1 MTLFNQLNHTE
12 DEERPTKLVNLKE
25 NPEIHSFRVVTAE
38 DRDQDHLLDSTIK
51 ETSTLDE
58 SVEGGKANYNINN
71 KNSNSNNNNSNA
83 GDLSDSDASG
93 KSSQKYV
100 LMCFIC
106 KLSFGETKS
115 FFQHAKFEHKIC
127 DLKWKKEFH
136 ANKVDLDNCP
146 SLSAIIQ
153 KDSNDSPSVCFLEP
167 MSTNYNYETLL
178 KGTKIEIPQQEC
190 NDQQPPKLEVPDLS
204 LFFKEEALKHRKL
217 SEALQSVV
225 ASSEAAAAA
234 NDEKN
239 NMLATAAAAA
249 AAGGNNNNLNA
260 YLFELC
266 RQIYGGGGGLPLSHQ
281 NNSSKT
287 EQQQQHAHSINNN
300 HLHHHH
306 SMGDMTPSNARSMT
320 PDPSEMC
327 EVKIKE
333 ERDSLTPIKF
343 ESPEMMNKSPA
354 NIKSDRS
361 ENGYPMDTGLLVGMN
376 SDGMEGPDSMTSN
389 LLAMYQ
395 TMAAKRQQQL
405 PKESPMMDPSSM
417 STLFCPEH
425 KFSNGNGQIAP
436 DCKNCAIVNL
446 IKSSMKSPPPPSQQQ
461 NSSSSSGTKV
471 SPNSSFT
478 IGMCPDH
485 LNGRPIGVE
494 CLRCEMIL
502 NSSRMSGHSAVTSST
517 RNSCKTLKCPQCNW
531 HYKYQETLEIH
542 MREKHP
548 DGESACAFCL
558 AGQQHPRLARGES
571 YTCGYKPYRCEIC
584 NYSTTTKGN
593 LSIHMQSDKHLNNMQ
608 ELSNQQQQQQIVDV
622 DPLPLSKTPQKSPP
636 HMSNTSSS
644 VATDLSSLSQSA
656 AMMNKMC
663 NTMKPNFRCDVCSY
677 ETSVARNLRIHMTS
691 EKHIQ
696 NMTALQQNIKQY
708 QFMKQAPPAN
718 IMQQLQNCLPEQ
730 AIADYSYNQ
739 ALLIKLLQHQNQMG
753 GGADSALSTPQ
764 PEGVGEDAGDDL
776 DDMAKSEGTSG
787 GNTSIDA
794 EMASHAADG
803 NASRSTGD
811 RDSNNNA
818 ENKDLSGGGGGNR
831 KTPDSQQQQLNW
843 FNDNNDETRGS
854 DCSSNNDQYSSSE
867 NRYSDPQRPYKCDV
881 CQESFTQKSILLVH
895 FNSVSHINRIKK
907 QLPGKSGDESSSS
920 SNNLKRKLSDSDQ
933 DSPKKR
939 FKCDICKVAY
949 AQGSTL
955 DIHMRSVLHQT
966 RTCRMNQE
974 QQMRAMQQGN
984 SDSKDRPSSTG
995 PSDSSAQI
1003 YKSLLENFGFDIVK
1017 QFNDIDKLGPQ
1028 AALTQMY
1035 KAGLLSEDTNNKP
1048 LSLVPEKNLLA
1059 VAMDANE
1066 AMDCSTMEKQQFFCR
1081 YCNKSFS
1088 SMYVLRAHYEDVH
1101 NDSVHMGV
1109 LESLSFPESPKKSFF
1124 KGNTFQDDQVID
1136 FSNKPKDERADLI
1149 SPKRNMTPSTPD
1161 TSIIPPVGG
1170 PSFEEQQMLQ
1180 KHLQTMN
1187 MLSLMNQNNRGN
1199 GEEMQAP
1206 PPANSFDLL
1215 NLLQFHQHLLSLNF
1229 MNLAPPLM
1237 INNNVQQQQQPSRAG
1252 LRPDSA
1258 MDESLIP
1265 PSPYGNAVSLRR
1277 RDGNMRNFD

>member
-1 MTLFNQLNHTE
+1 M
-12 DEERPTKLVNLKE
+12 
-25 NPEIHSFRVVTAE
+25 VTAE
-38 DRDQDHLLDSTIK
+38 DRDQDHLLDSAIK

-58 SVEGGKANYNINN
+58 SVEGGGKANYNLNN
-71 KNSNSNNNNSNA
+71 KNSNNNNNSSNA
-83 GDLSDSDASG
+83 GDLSDTDASG

-178 KGTKIEIPQQEC
+178 KGTKIEIPGQQQES
-190 NDQQPPKLEVPDLS
+190 NDQHPPKLDVPDLS
-204 LFFKEEALKHRKL
+204 SFFKEEALKHRKL

-234 NDEKN
+234 AAAAANDEKN
-239 NMLATAAAAA
+239 NMLATAAA
-249 AAGGNNNNLNA
+249 GGNNNNNLNA

-266 RQIYGGGGGLPLSHQ
+266 RQIYGGGAGGLPLPHQ

-287 EQQQQHAHSINNN
+287 EQQQHSHSINNN
-300 HLHHHH
+300 NHHQHQHH
-306 SMGDMTPSNARSMT
+306 SMGGDKTPNNARSMT

-343 ESPEMMNKSPA
+343 ESPEMMMNKSPA

-361 ENGYPMDTGLLVGMN
+361 ENGYPMDTGLLLGMN
-376 SDGMEGPDSMTSN
+376 SDGMEGPDAMTSN

-395 TMAAKRQQQL
+395 TMAVKRQQQQQNL
-405 PKESPMMDPSSM
+405 SKEPQMMMDPSSM

-425 KFSNGNGQIAP
+425 KFSNGNGQVAP

-446 IKSSMKSPPPPSQQQ
+446 IKSSMKSPPPPSQQ
-461 NSSSSSGTKV
+461 NSSSSSAAGGGTKV

-485 LNGRPIGVE
+485 LNGRPLGVE

-622 DPLPLSKTPQKSPP
+622 EPLPLSKTPQKSPP
-636 HMSNTSSS
+636 HMSNTTSS
-644 VATDLSSLSQSA
+644 VATDLSSLGQSA
-656 AMMNKMC
+656 VMMNKMC

-753 GGADSALSTPQ
+753 GGDSGLSTPQ
-764 PEGVGEDAGDDL
+764 PEGVGDDAGDDL

-794 EMASHAADG
+794 EMASHGGAGGDG
-803 NASRSTGD
+803 NASRST
-811 RDSNNNA
+811 DSNNNA
-818 ENKDLSGGGGGNR
+818 ENKDLSMGGGNR

-920 SNNLKRKLSDSDQ
+920 NNLKRKLSDSDQ

-974 QQMRAMQQGN
+974 QQLRAMQQN
-984 SDSKDRPSSTG
+984 SSDNKDRPSSTG
-995 PSDSSAQI
+995 PPDSSAQI

-1028 AALTQMY
+1028 AALSQMY
-1035 KAGLLSEDTNNKP
+1035 KAGLLSEESINKP

-1059 VAMDANE
+1059 VALDANE
-1066 AMDCSTMEKQQFFCR
+1066 AMDCSTTEKQQQQQFFCR

-1088 SMYVLRAHYEDVH
+1088 SMYVLKAHYEDVH
-1101 NDSVHMGV
+1101 NDSLPMGV

-1124 KGNTFQDDQVID
+1124 KGNSNFQEDQHQVID
-1136 FSNKPKDERADLI
+1136 FSNKPKDERAELI
-1149 SPKRNMTPSTPD
+1149 SPKRNMTPD
-1161 TSIIPPVGG
+1161 TSMIPPVVG

-1187 MLSLMNQNNRGN
+1187 MLSLMNQNSRGN
-1199 GEEMQAP
+1199 GEEMQP

-1237 INNNVQQQQQPSRAG
+1237 INNNVQQQQQQQQASRAG
-1252 LRPDSA
+1252 HRADSV
-1258 MDESLIP
+1258 MEDSLMP
-1265 PSPYGNAVSLRR
+1265 PSPYGNAVR
-1277 RDGNMRNFD
+1277 

>member
-1 MTLFNQLNHTE
+1 MNAAEATSTPPE
-12 DEERPTKLVNLKE
+12 DEEKKKKKDSDLTDKTNTNY
-25 NPEIHSFRVVTAE
+25 NPKNSSGNEAAN
-38 DRDQDHLLDSTIK
+38 
-51 ETSTLDE
+51 ETDAT
-58 SVEGGKANYNINN
+58 GKAG
-71 KNSNSNNNNSNA
+71 A
-83 GDLSDSDASG
+83 
-93 KSSQKYV
+93 KYV

-127 DLKWKKEFH
+127 DLKWKKEF
-136 ANKVDLDNCP
+136 ANVDLENSP
-146 SLSAIIQ
+146 HLSAIIQ
-153 KDSNDSPSVCFLEP
+153 KDAHDTPSVCFLEP

-178 KGTKIEIPQQEC
+178 KGTKIEIPSG
-190 NDQQPPKLEVPDLS
+190 EVASEGVAPNSKFDGPDLS
-204 LFFKEEALKHRKL
+204 SYFKEEALKHRKL

-225 ASSEAAAAA
+225 ASNAEAAAA
-234 NDEKN
+234 DEKN
-239 NMLATAAAAA
+239 NMLAAAAAAA
-249 AAGGNNNNLNA
+249 AAGGGNNNLNA

-266 RQIYGGGGGLPLSHQ
+266 RQIYGGGLPPMLGNQ

-287 EQQQQHAHSINNN
+287 DILNSMSHHDDADDKTPNNSR
-300 HLHHHH
+300 L
-306 SMGDMTPSNARSMT
+306 PL
-320 PDPSEMC
+320 DPSEMC

-333 ERDSLTPIKF
+333 ERDSHTPIKF
-343 ESPEMMNKSPA
+343 ESPELAKSPA
-354 NIKSDRS
+354 SIKMDRS
-361 ENGYPMDTGLLVGMN
+361 ENGYGSSLDNHDDREAASGDP
-376 SDGMEGPDSMTSN
+376 MTSN

-395 TMAAKRQQQL
+395 TMAAKRAGAQQNI
-405 PKESPMMDPSSM
+405 PKEVDNM

-425 KFSNGNGQIAP
+425 KFAGNGQIAP

-446 IKSSMKSPPPPSQQQ
+446 IRSSMKSPPPQH
-461 NSSSSSGTKV
+461 NSTTKV

-494 CLRCEMIL
+494 CMRCEMIL
-502 NSSRMSGHSAVTSST
+502 NSSRMAGGHSAVTSST

-608 ELSNQQQQQQIVDV
+608 ELSNQQQQQIVDV

-636 HMSNTSSS
+636 HMSGMPSSMVGELQGMGGGNGS
-644 VATDLSSLSQSA
+644 GAGAL
-656 AMMNKMC
+656 NKMGS
-663 NTMKPNFRCDVCSY
+663 TMKPNFRCDVCSY

-708 QFMKQAPPAN
+708 QFMKQTPPAN
-718 IMQQLQNCLPEQ
+718 IVQQLQSCLPEQ

-753 GGADSALSTPQ
+753 DSGMSTPQ
-764 PEGVGEDAGDDL
+764 PDGGADESAMDD
-776 DDMAKSEGTSG
+776 DEMAKSEGTSG
-787 GNTSIDA
+787 GNTSLDQDA
-794 EMASHAADG
+794 ASAAG
-803 NASRSTGD
+803 EGAGARST
-811 RDSNNNA
+811 DSNNNA
-818 ENKDLSGGGGGNR
+818 ESKDGSGNNR
-831 KTPDSQQQQLNW
+831 KTPDSQNW
-843 FNDNNDETRGS
+843 FDNDETRGS
-854 DCSSNNDQYSSSE
+854 DCSSNDQYSSE

-907 QLPGKSGDESSSS
+907 QLPGKSGDESNS
-920 SNNLKRKLSDSDQ
+920 LKRKLSDSEQ

-974 QQMRAMQQGN
+974 QQMRAMQN
-984 SDSKDRPSSTG
+984 SSESKDRPSSAG
-995 PSDSSAQI
+995 PMAADSSALI
-1003 YKSLLENFGFDIVK
+1003 YKTLLENFGFDVVK
-1017 QFNDIDKLGPQ
+1017 QFNEIDTKLGPQ
-1028 AALTQMY
+1028 AALDHMY
-1035 KAGLLSEDTNNKP
+1035 KAGLLNEEMANNKP
-1048 LSLVPEKNLLA
+1048 LSLVPEKTL
-1059 VAMDANE
+1059 MQE
-1066 AMDCSTMEKQQFFCR
+1066 SPESMETDKPFFCR

-1088 SMYVLRAHYEDVH
+1088 SIFVLKSHYEEVH
-1101 NDSVHMGV
+1101 NDSIQM
-1109 LESLSFPESPKKSFF
+1109 ESFNESPKKSFYKAPSASSAF
-1124 KGNTFQDDQVID
+1124 SSADDQVID
-1136 FSNKPKDERADLI
+1136 FSNKPKDERVDLM

-1161 TSIIPPVGG
+1161 TPMVPPM

-1187 MLSLMNQNNRGN
+1187 MLSLMNQNRGN
-1199 GEEMQAP
+1199 GDELQAP
-1206 PPANSFDLL
+1206 PAAGNFDLL

-1237 INNNVQQQQQPSRAG
+1237 INNNVQQPNVNAMGRSSNRQE
-1252 LRPDSA
+1252 SA
-1258 MDESLIP
+1258 MEESLIP
-1265 PSPYGNAVSLRR
+1265 PSFGNAVSHYPLYCRR
-1277 RDGNMRNFD
+1277 FTMSNNQSI

>member
-1 MTLFNQLNHTE
+1 MNAAKAAGEEEDTNRTKKESDLADNQTGSINYNSKNSGSSNS
-12 DEERPTKLVNLKE
+12 EETDA
-25 NPEIHSFRVVTAE
+25 T
-38 DRDQDHLLDSTIK
+38 
-51 ETSTLDE
+51 
-58 SVEGGKANYNINN
+58 GKAG
-71 KNSNSNNNNSNA
+71 A
-83 GDLSDSDASG
+83 
-93 KSSQKYV
+93 KYV

-127 DLKWKKEFH
+127 DLKWKKEF
-136 ANKVDLDNCP
+136 ANIELENSP
-146 SLSAIIQ
+146 HLSAIIQ

-178 KGTKIEIPQQEC
+178 KGTKIEIPSGELSS
-190 NDQQPPKLEVPDLS
+190 NDTQPHSRLDTPDLS
-204 LFFKEEALKHRKL
+204 AFFKEEALKHRKL

-225 ASSEAAAAA
+225 ATNETA
-234 NDEKN
+234 DEKN
-239 NMLATAAAAA
+239 NMLA
-249 AAGGNNNNLNA
+249 GNNNLNA

-266 RQIYGGGGGLPLSHQ
+266 RQIYGGGLPPMLGNQ

-287 EQQQQHAHSINNN
+287 EQQQQQQQLFHPNHEDGDDKTPNNSR
-300 HLHHHH
+300 L
-306 SMGDMTPSNARSMT
+306 SL
-320 PDPSEMC
+320 DPIEMC

-333 ERDSLTPIKF
+333 ERDTLTPIKF
-343 ESPEMMNKSPA
+343 ESPELAKSPA
-354 NIKSDRS
+354 SIKTD
-361 ENGYPMDTGLLVGMN
+361 NGYSLEN
-376 SDGMEGPDSMTSN
+376 HSMEDREAASADSMSSN

-395 TMAAKRQQQL
+395 TMAAKRAGAQQSI
-405 PKESPMMDPSSM
+405 PKEVDTM

-425 KFSNGNGQIAP
+425 KFAGNGQIAP

-446 IKSSMKSPPPPSQQQ
+446 IRSSMKSPPPAQQ
-461 NSSSSSGTKV
+461 NNSTTKV

-494 CLRCEMIL
+494 CMRCEIIL
-502 NSSRMSGHSAVTSST
+502 NSSRMAGGHSAVTSST

-608 ELSNQQQQQQIVDV
+608 ELSNQQQQQQIVDTE
-622 DPLPLSKTPQKSPP
+622 PLPLSKTPQKSPP
-636 HMSNTSSS
+636 HMSGGPTSL
-644 VATDLSSLSQSA
+644 AGE
-656 AMMNKMC
+656 MPGMGMNKMGGA
-663 NTMKPNFRCDVCSY
+663 MKPNFRCDVCSY

-708 QFMKQAPPAN
+708 QFMKQTPPAN
-718 IMQQLQNCLPEQ
+718 IMQQLQSCLPEQ

-753 GGADSALSTPQ
+753 DSGMSTPQ
-764 PEGVGEDAGDDL
+764 PEGGADESAIDEDE
-776 DDMAKSEGTSG
+776 MAKSEGTSG
-787 GNTSIDA
+787 GNTSMDH
-794 EMASHAADG
+794 EMTSAGGGVGEPSG
-803 NASRSTGD
+803 VRSTD
-811 RDSNNNA
+811 NNNNA
-818 ENKDLSGGGGGNR
+818 ENKDHSTNR
-831 KTPDSQQQQLNW
+831 KTPDSQNW
-843 FNDNNDETRGS
+843 FENDETRGS
-854 DCSSNNDQYSSSE
+854 DCSSNNDLYSSE

-907 QLPGKSGDESSSS
+907 QLPGKSGSEES
-920 SNNLKRKLSDSDQ
+920 NHLKRKLSDSEQ

-974 QQMRAMQQGN
+974 QQMRAMQGE
-984 SDSKDRPSSTG
+984 SKDRPNSTG
-995 PSDSSAQI
+995 PMPVDSSAQI
-1003 YKSLLENFGFDIVK
+1003 YKTLLENFGFDIVK
-1017 QFNDIDKLGPQ
+1017 QFNEIDTKLGPQ
-1028 AALTQMY
+1028 AALDHMY
-1035 KAGLLSEDTNNKP
+1035 KAGLLNEEMQNNKP
-1048 LSLVPEKNLLA
+1048 LSLVPEKNLLQET
-1059 VAMDANE
+1059 NE
-1066 AMDCSTMEKQQFFCR
+1066 SMENEKQFFCR

-1088 SMYVLRAHYEDVH
+1088 SIFVLKTHYEEVH
-1101 NDSVHMGV
+1101 NDSIPMGA
-1109 LESLSFPESPKKSFF
+1109 LEQLADSPKKNFYKTPSGGFPE
-1124 KGNTFQDDQVID
+1124 DQVID

-1161 TSIIPPVGG
+1161 TPMVPPM

-1187 MLSLMNQNNRGN
+1187 MLSLMNQNRAN
-1199 GEEMQAP
+1199 GGAGDELQAP
-1206 PPANSFDLL
+1206 LAGGNFDLL

-1237 INNNVQQQQQPSRAG
+1237 INNNVQQPNVNAMN
-1252 LRPDSA
+1252 RPPIRQEVP
-1258 MDESLIP
+1258 MEEPLIP
-1265 PSPYGNAVSLRR
+1265 PSFGNAVSQTK
-1277 RDGNMRNFD
+1277 DSFIQPAEN

>member
-1 MTLFNQLNHTE
+1 MHTLSSPFTD
-12 DEERPTKLVNLKE
+12 DEERPTKLANLKE
-25 NPEIHSFRVVTAE
+25 NPEIHSFRIVNAE
-38 DRDQDHLLDSTIK
+38 AANVDSSGQGAVK
-51 ETSTLDE
+51 EAKRN
-58 SVEGGKANYNINN
+58 EGGDLTDKTNTNYNP
-71 KNSNSNNNNSNA
+71 KNSGSELGETDATGKA
-83 GDLSDSDASG
+83 GA
-93 KSSQKYV
+93 KYV

-106 KLSFGETKS
+106 KLSFGETKG

-127 DLKWKKEFH
+127 DLKWKKEF
-136 ANKVDLDNCP
+136 ANVDLENAP
-146 SLSAIIQ
+146 HVSAIIQ

-178 KGTKIEIPQQEC
+178 KGTKIEIPSGEVSTETPTQQKM
-190 NDQQPPKLEVPDLS
+190 DGPDLS
-204 LFFKEEALKHRKL
+204 AFFKEEALKHRKL

-225 ASSEAAAAA
+225 ASNEVAAAA
-234 NDEKN
+234 DEKS
-239 NMLATAAAAA
+239 MM
-249 AAGGNNNNLNA
+249 AGNNNLNA

-266 RQIYGGGGGLPLSHQ
+266 RQIYGGNGGAPGGLPPMMGNQ

-287 EQQQQHAHSINNN
+287 EQQQQLLHSLNSHDVDDKTPNNSRMA
-300 HLHHHH
+300 L
-306 SMGDMTPSNARSMT
+306 
-320 PDPSEMC
+320 DPSEMC

-333 ERDSLTPIKF
+333 ERDTHTPIKF
-343 ESPEMMNKSPA
+343 ESPELAKSPLS
-354 NIKSDRS
+354 IKSDRA
-361 ENGYPMDTGLLVGMN
+361 ENGY
-376 SDGMEGPDSMTSN
+376 GMEGHGDDGALSDPMTSN

-395 TMAAKRQQQL
+395 NMAAAKRAGAQQNVI
-405 PKESPMMDPSSM
+405 PKEVDAM

-425 KFSNGNGQIAP
+425 KYAGNGQIAP

-446 IKSSMKSPPPPSQQQ
+446 IRSSMKSPPPSQQ
-461 NSSSSSGTKV
+461 NASTKV

-494 CLRCEMIL
+494 CMRCEMIL

-622 DPLPLSKTPQKSPP
+622 EPMPLSKTPQKSPP
-636 HMSNTSSS
+636 HSMTGLPASM
-644 VATDLSSLSQSA
+644 VGEMPGLGQSA
-656 AMMNKMC
+656 MMGGKM
-663 NTMKPNFRCDVCSY
+663 NSSMKPNFRCDVCSY

-718 IMQQLQNCLPEQ
+718 IMQQLQSCLPEQ

-753 GGADSALSTPQ
+753 DSGMSTPQ
-764 PEGVGEDAGDDL
+764 PDGAADDSAMEDDE
-776 DDMAKSEGTSG
+776 MAKSEGTSG
-787 GNTSIDA
+787 GNTSLEQ
-794 EMASHAADG
+794 EMAAA
-803 NASRSTGD
+803 AEAQRST
-811 RDSNNNA
+811 DSNNNA
-818 ENKDLSGGGGGNR
+818 ENKDLSGNNR
-831 KTPDSQQQQLNW
+831 KTPDSQNW
-843 FNDNNDETRGS
+843 FENDETRGS
-854 DCSSNNDQYSSSE
+854 DCSSNDQYSSE

-907 QLPGKSGDESSSS
+907 QLPGKSGDESNS
-920 SNNLKRKLSDSDQ
+920 LKRKLSDSEQ

-974 QQMRAMQQGN
+974 QQMRAMQNN
-984 SDSKDRPSSTG
+984 SESKDRPSSTG
-995 PSDSSAQI
+995 PAPTDSSAQI
-1003 YKSLLENFGFDIVK
+1003 YKTLLENFGFDIVK
-1017 QFNDIDKLGPQ
+1017 QFNEIDTKLGPQ
-1028 AALTQMY
+1028 AALDQMY
-1035 KAGLLSEDTNNKP
+1035 KAGLLNEEMANNKP
-1048 LSLVPEKNLLA
+1048 LSLVPEKNLLQETNA
-1059 VAMDANE
+1059 E
-1066 AMDCSTMEKQQFFCR
+1066 AMDCSNNDKQYFCR
-1081 YCNKSFS
+1081 YCNKNFS
-1088 SMYVLRAHYEDVH
+1088 SIFVLKSHYEEVH
-1101 NDSVHMGV
+1101 NDSIPMNV
-1109 LESLSFPESPKKSFF
+1109 LENFSEQSPKKNFYKAPAAAF
-1124 KGNTFQDDQVID
+1124 PDDQVID
-1136 FSNKPKDERADLI
+1136 FSNPKPKDERAELI

-1161 TSIIPPVGG
+1161 TAAMVPPM
-1170 PSFEEQQMLQ
+1170 PSFDEQQMLQ

-1187 MLSLMNQNNRGN
+1187 MLSLMNQNRVN
-1199 GEEMQAP
+1199 GDEQLQAP
-1206 PPANSFDLL
+1206 PAAGNFDLL

-1237 INNNVQQQQQPSRAG
+1237 INNNVQQQQQQQQQANVNAMNRAAM
-1252 LRPDSA
+1252 RPDSA
-1258 MDESLIP
+1258 MDEPLIP
-1265 PSPYGNAVSLRR
+1265 PSFGNAVS
-1277 RDGNMRNFD
+1277 